1 MESFQ
6 NARWEYR
13 GQLLRC
19 GIVGRIR
26 GCGYGAVVDVGTAA
40 RGVSKSVG
48 SSSMLG
54 HGNLRDCGLFVD
66 VVERLALIGK
76 KASGA
81 IEDFQRMKM
90 IKRIWPN

>member
-1 MESFQ
+1 
-6 NARWEYR
+6 
-13 GQLLRC
+13 
-19 GIVGRIR
+19 
-26 GCGYGAVVDVGTAA
+26 
-40 RGVSKSVG
+40 
-48 SSSMLG
+48 MLG